1 MNDEFYM
8 RRALQLARFAQ
19 GKGEVPV
26 GAVLVSD
33 RGIIGDDCI
42 LENTNPAPDG
52 SRHVGGAACLEWW
65 PALAANQ
72 DMNFE
77 TEETW
82 ASGDRAIRR
91 WRLRWGPGETDTVR
105 GVNIMRVRD
114 GKIVEAF
121 GDVKG

>member
-1 MNDEFYM
+1 MTE
-8 RRALQLARFAQ
+8 ATLAVISQFGDAFS
-19 GKGEVPV
+19 KHDPS
-26 GAVLVSD
+26 LLD
-33 RGIIGDDCI
+33 GIIADDCV

-52 SRHVGGAACLEWW
+52 SRHEGGAACLEWW
-65 PALAANQ
+65 KAIAANQ

-91 WRLRWGPGETDTVR
+91 WRLRWGPGESDTVR

-114 GKIVEAF
+114 GQIVEAF
-121 GDVKG
+121 GYVKG